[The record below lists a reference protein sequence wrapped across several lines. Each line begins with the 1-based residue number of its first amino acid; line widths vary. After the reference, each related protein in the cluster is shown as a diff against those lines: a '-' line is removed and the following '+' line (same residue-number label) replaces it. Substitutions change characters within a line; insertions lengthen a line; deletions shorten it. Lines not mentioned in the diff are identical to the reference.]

1 VQKRESNVSTF
12 SSVSVLAL
20 CGILAACS
28 GSEFKT
34 GSTPSGESA
43 GTPEA
48 VTQETIDSTAEQ
60 VPGTMPSDPMDPAA
74 PPATPL
80 VTADDKSAL
89 NECIKQ
95 WGNSPFTPQEIA
107 QPKVIDISDN
117 VNNNTVIYSDDKI
130 TTKPTLFLVNFNISV
145 GNNGV
150 LAFLNPKGW
159 YCFNVK
165 AKVINN
171 FTINAAC
178 DTHVAIV
185 SKQAQNDKNFTISRQ
200 QPCPAAP

>member
-1 VQKRESNVSTF
+1 MRTF
-12 SSVSVLAL
+12 SSVSVLAF

-28 GSEFKT
+28 GSEFKS
-34 GSTPSGESA
+34 GSTPSAEGPGA
-43 GTPEA
+43 PEA

-60 VPGTMPSDPMDPAA
+60 VPGTMPSDTMDPAA
-74 PPATPL
+74 PPSTPL
-80 VTADDKSAL
+80 VNAEDKTALD
-89 NECIKQ
+89 ECIKQ

-150 LAFLNPKGW
+150 LSFLNPKGW